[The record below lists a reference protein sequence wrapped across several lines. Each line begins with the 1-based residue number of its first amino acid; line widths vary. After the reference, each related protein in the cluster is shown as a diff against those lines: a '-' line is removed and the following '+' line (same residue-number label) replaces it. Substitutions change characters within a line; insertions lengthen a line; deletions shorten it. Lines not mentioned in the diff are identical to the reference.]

1 MLPQLEKNQ
10 EILPSMRDEAFSCC
24 SIMREIP
31 PSLLSPERVLNTLEA
46 TQEVPRHP
54 HLPSRGTLRVPPQLK
69 KSPGLHPHPE
79 RRVSLPAL
87 SGRESRRSRRTSI
100 GGGLHLMLER
110 YSRGRATISKLKREG
125 EISLTQLQ
133 QKRASSRIEGRISW
147 FFSSCSRKLVI
158 PLEL

>member
-1 MLPQLEKNQ
+1 
-10 EILPSMRDEAFSCC
+10 MRDEAFSCC

-110 YSRGRATISKLKREG
+110 YSRGRATISKDTRCPSALQTHLSPLQLCDGHPEDRLK
-125 EISLTQLQ
+125 
-133 QKRASSRIEGRISW
+133 SRW
-147 FFSSCSRKLVI
+147 QV
-158 PLEL
+158 